1 MKSPECVCVILA
13 AAFTPSDVIFFFP
26 PPLSGNKAPHCC
38 RKIHAVIVQTAQ
50 PHDNR
55 TADFMKA
62 SCRQL
67 ASLARLL
74 VWLVGGR

>member
-1 MKSPECVCVILA
+1 MKSPECVCEMLA
-13 AAFTPSDVIFFFP
+13 AAFTPSEVIFF

-50 PHDNR
+50 PHHNR
-55 TADFMKA
+55 TADFLKA
-62 SCRQL
+62 PCRRL

-74 VWLVGGR
+74 VWLVAGR